1 MGREEEAGQEAEVGQ
16 EEEVGLPTRCWR
28 RRPARPSPP
37 RCPNAKWRPGSG
49 RWRPVGLPELLGGHG
64 REGGCNSMVVED
76 SRARGS
82 PPRGKGP
89 LYPHVS
95 PNSMAL
101 EDPHPSPV
109 LQATL
114 MPTLSSHIPR
124 LYGFGGSPGLA
135 SPPSNPSAR
144 SIPSTATTLWLW
156 RSSRPTQSSKQS
168 QCPLYPHVSP
178 NFMTLED
185 LQA

>member
-1 MGREEEAGQEAEVGQ
+1 MRGGGEKQEEEEVGREEEEEAGQEAEAGQ

-49 RWRPVGLPELLGGHG
+49 RWRPAGLPELLGGHG

-95 PNSMAL
+95 PNSM
-101 EDPHPSPV
+101 V
-109 LQATL
+109 
-114 MPTLSSHIPR
+114 
-124 LYGFGGSPGLA
+124 G
-135 SPPSNPSAR
+135 
-144 SIPSTATTLWLW
+144 
-156 RSSRPTQSSKQS
+156 
-168 QCPLYPHVSP
+168 
-178 NFMTLED
+178 ED